1 MLIASI
7 AQKGNIGIYKM
18 ARTFVQAILC
28 EASLRPLGLSYGF
41 VGASAFAGAA
51 VDALVGVDD
60 VGGFTLGDGANGA
73 DICAGAAGDTKV
85 GIDFSRH
92 GNSYLNV
99 VVFSFHKCRH
109 YI

>member
-1 MLIASI
+1 MTKSLPELCF
-7 AQKGNIGIYKM
+7 GNC
-18 ARTFVQAILC
+18 FVRA
-28 EASLRPLGLSYGF
+28 G
-41 VGASAFAGAA
+41 AFAGAA

-60 VGGFTLGDGANGA
+60 VGGFTLRDCAHGA

-92 GNSYLNV
+92 SCMYLIV

>member
-1 MLIASI
+1 MYGPIRS
-7 AQKGNIGIYKM
+7 GMNN
-18 ARTFVQAILC
+18 
-28 EASLRPLGLSYGF
+28 LGFGDGF
-41 VGASAFAGAA
+41 VGAGAFAGAA
-51 VDALVGVDD
+51 IDALVGVDD

-73 DICAGAAGDTKV
+73 DICAGATGDTKV

-92 GNSYLNV
+92 SCTYLIV

>member
-1 MLIASI
+1 MSKA
-7 AQKGNIGIYKM
+7 G
-18 ARTFVQAILC
+18 
-28 EASLRPLGLSYGF
+28 LGLSDSF
-41 VGASAFAGAA
+41 VRAGAFAGAA

-60 VGGFTLGDGANGA
+60 VGGFTLGDCAHGA

-92 GNSYLNV
+92 GNKYLIV
-99 VVFSFHKCRH
+99 VVFSFYKCRH